1 MTNSPRDGRPIR
13 SGEID
18 YRASDGYHHFIY
30 NHFYIDADATDG
42 GGLSGINRECE
53 RERERETAGPRG
65 QA

>member
-1 MTNSPRDGRPIR
+1 VTNSPRDGRPIR

-18 YRASDGYHHFIY
+18 HWASDGYHHFIY
-30 NHFYIDADATDG
+30 NHLYIDADATDG

-53 RERERETAGPRG
+53 TAGPRG